1 VLDVGK
7 EAGVRLAPREDRD
20 LVAARE
26 RRLDD
31 RAADELRPA
40 ED

>member
-1 VLDVGK
+1 VTLFNRGTTNAELFPDVD
-7 EAGVRLAPREDRD
+7 E
-20 LVAARE
+20 
-26 RRLDD
+26 